1 MATEW
6 ELSWL
11 ISQLTKEQ
19 RAVVVALIRELL
31 KK

>member
-11 ISQLTKEQ
+11 IEQLTKEQ
-19 RAVVVALIRELL
+19 RAVVIAVIRELL
-31 KK
+31 K